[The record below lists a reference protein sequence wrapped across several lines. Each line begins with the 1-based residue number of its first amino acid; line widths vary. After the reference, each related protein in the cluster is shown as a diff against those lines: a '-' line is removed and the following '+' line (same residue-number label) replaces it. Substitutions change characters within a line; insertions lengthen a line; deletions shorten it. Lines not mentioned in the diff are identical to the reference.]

1 MAMPQLRYHC
11 SLEGLEENWVEVNPV
26 WTRKEMRDWTATKE
40 IEEIVAFWH
49 MKMTACHIDTLD
61 GSGAIT
67 DPALITVETVDSALD
82 VRLVDFLGGVLSW
95 ACVHLKSL
103 GLASGRL
110 SSDTSEKKTTKT
122 AE

>member
-1 MAMPQLRYHC
+1 MALRYHC

-26 WTRKEMRDWTATKE
+26 WTRKEMRDWAATKE
-40 IEEIVAFWH
+40 MDVIVAFWH
-49 MKMTACHIDTLD
+49 TKMTACHIDTID

-67 DPALITVETVDSALD
+67 DPALITVETVESALD
-82 VRLVDFLGGVLSW
+82 VRIVDFLGGVLSW
-95 ACVHLKSL
+95 ACVYLKSL

-110 SSDTSEKKTTKT
+110 SSDTAEKKTTKT